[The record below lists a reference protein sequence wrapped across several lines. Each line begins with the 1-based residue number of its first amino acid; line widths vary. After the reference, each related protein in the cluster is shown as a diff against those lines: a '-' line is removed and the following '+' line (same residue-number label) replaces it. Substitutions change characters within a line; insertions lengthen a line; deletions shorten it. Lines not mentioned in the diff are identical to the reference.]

1 MFLKKLKFTFILF
14 LLYQTPLNS
23 KSISF
28 EDFDSRNLSKYFS
41 GIVAFNNRENPQA
54 LKFFNSTKMLTDT
67 HDPYLKRY
75 VYTLVLE
82 NKVSQAISII
92 KQNKNKNN
100 TNFFNS
106 YLLLFIDS
114 LKKNNLDLAYNFLL
128 KAEEFAEK
136 DRFNEVILGSLKQ
149 YIYVFKEKNFLK
161 NKKNFGSLSSISETF
176 LRCYLNDPKTDEYFS
191 NLISNSETDFTRYV
205 YFYMTYLIE
214 NERLLEVKEITN
226 EIDFINTTLLLS
238 QAKDWVENENE
249 QKLIEIFS
257 CKNYTDL
264 VAEFLFIVS
273 NLYSSQDNFEYSNF
287 YLNLSNFLNPKFI
300 FNLSLVAENF
310 YQNEDY
316 EKAIKVIKNFKK
328 KENFYYWFRVKKE
341 AQIIAKQKNN
351 EEALS
356 YIISI
361 FKKINNPNNKILF
374 DVANFYKKSKNY
386 KEAIKYYTRIIDSL
400 NDSHDIKVDIL
411 YRRGGSHE
419 RMKNF
424 EEADKDLL
432 HALKINPNDAYILN
446 YLAYSWLERDYKINE
461 AIEMLEIAYKA
472 KSNDPYIIDSIG
484 WAYYLTDNYSKAERL
499 LKRAVELMPD
509 DPIVSDH
516 YGDILWKL
524 DRKIQARYFWSS
536 VLNMESV
543 EDDMIKKI
551 NIKIV
556 KGL

>member
-328 KENFYYWFRVKKE
+328 K
-341 AQIIAKQKNN
+341 
-351 EEALS
+351 
-356 YIISI
+356 
-361 FKKINNPNNKILF
+361 
-374 DVANFYKKSKNY
+374 
-386 KEAIKYYTRIIDSL
+386 
-400 NDSHDIKVDIL
+400 
-411 YRRGGSHE
+411 
-419 RMKNF
+419 
-424 EEADKDLL
+424 
-432 HALKINPNDAYILN
+432 
-446 YLAYSWLERDYKINE
+446 
-461 AIEMLEIAYKA
+461 
-472 KSNDPYIIDSIG
+472 
-484 WAYYLTDNYSKAERL
+484 
-499 LKRAVELMPD
+499 
-509 DPIVSDH
+509 
-516 YGDILWKL
+516 
-524 DRKIQARYFWSS
+524 
-536 VLNMESV
+536 
-543 EDDMIKKI
+543 
-551 NIKIV
+551 
-556 KGL
+556 